1 MDLGIGFYL
10 ALLIALSL
18 LSSWLQ
24 KLGFLFVCK
33 ISKEK
38 IPSFRSIFLIQTV
51 SFLIISQII
60 AWEWLYKVYRLSPI
74 INDLITSSIQILI
87 VAFLTSYF
95 MKIRPFDSIKSQIF
109 SILISIFVVCFWS
122 VIFDYHLRIHVC
134 MCHF

>member
-109 SILISIFVVCFWS
+109 SILISIFVVCF
-122 VIFDYHLRIHVC
+122 
-134 MCHF
+134 